1 MGEQVKESEAL
12 DKAVK
17 AFREIGEQ
25 GNQLDSRSYGLSGR
39 LSTGLPVGC
48 NGYIIASKT
57 KPRFA
62 G

>member
-1 MGEQVKESEAL
+1 MGEQIKESEAL

-39 LSTGLPVGC
+39 L
-48 NGYIIASKT
+48 
-57 KPRFA
+57 
-62 G
+62 